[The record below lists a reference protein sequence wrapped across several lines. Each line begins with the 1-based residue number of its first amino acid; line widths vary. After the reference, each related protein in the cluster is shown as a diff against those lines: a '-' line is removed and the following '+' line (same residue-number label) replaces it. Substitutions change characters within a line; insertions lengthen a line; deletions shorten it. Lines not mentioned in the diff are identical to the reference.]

1 MMAEVTF
8 FSVDVVNPGVIALK
22 PGDKVEIQLSLK
34 DFKRLQ
40 DDDVYGGWEDP
51 MEEVRLRKSSV

>member
-1 MMAEVTF
+1 
-8 FSVDVVNPGVIALK
+8 VIALK

-51 MEEVRLRKSSV
+51 MEEVRKSSV